1 MNDEGRIENEKGMNV
16 KEGKMIGDEEIT
28 SCCDDIYLML
38 RLGEMNDECRIRM
51 RNDC

>member
-28 SCCDDIYLML
+28 SCCDDTHAVV
-38 RLGEMNDECRIRM
+38 RLTLC
-51 RNDC
+51 